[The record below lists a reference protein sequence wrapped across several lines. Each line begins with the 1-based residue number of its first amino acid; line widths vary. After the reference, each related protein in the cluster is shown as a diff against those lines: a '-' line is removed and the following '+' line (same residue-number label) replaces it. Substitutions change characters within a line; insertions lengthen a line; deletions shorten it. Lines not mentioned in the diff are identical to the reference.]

1 MELEIDGEYMMQK
14 KKAIFFDID
23 GTIWDRNNYIPDS
36 TADTIRK
43 LRENGH
49 LTFICSGR
57 TKGYI
62 RNPRLLNLG
71 FDGIISGCGTMIEYH
86 GQTILYEKM
95 DTELAADT
103 IRTVR
108 KYGCRP
114 ILEGKE
120 YLYMDPEEFAEDP
133 YGKKLTREMGDYM
146 KTIREAWGRWEISK
160 LSCATDHAD
169 RETCFRELAPYYHF
183 LIHNSLV
190 VEMVPKGY
198 DKETGIRKVCEMLG
212 IDLSDTI
219 AFGDSANDIG
229 MLQTA
234 GTGVVMGNGSEDA
247 KQAADYIT
255 TSLPEDGIRNAC
267 RYLEII

>member
-1 MELEIDGEYMMQK
+1 MQK

-36 TADTIRK
+36 TVDTIRR
-43 LRENGH
+43 LRKNGH

-62 RNPRLLNLG
+62 RNPKLLNIG
-71 FDGIISGCGTMIEYH
+71 FDGIVSGCGTMIEYH
-86 GQTILYEKM
+86 GKTILYEKM
-95 DTELAADT
+95 DVDLTADT
-103 IRTVR
+103 IRIAR

-114 ILEGKE
+114 ILEGRT
-120 YLYMDPEEFAEDP
+120 YLYMDPDEFAEDR
-133 YGKKLTREMGDYM
+133 YGQKLIREMGDYLR
-146 KTIREAWGRWEISK
+146 TIQGEWGRWEISK

-169 RETCFRELAPYYHF
+169 RETCFRELSPYYHF
-183 LIHNSLV
+183 LIHNPYV

-198 DKETGIRKVCEMLG
+198 DKGTGIRKVCEILDM
-212 IDLSDTI
+212 DLADTI

-234 GTGVVMGNGSEDA
+234 GIGVVMGNGSEDA
-247 KQAADYIT
+247 KHAADYIT
-255 TSLPEDGIRNAC
+255 TSLMEDGICDAC
-267 RYLEII
+267 KHLGFI